1 MILTPNQFAKQLP
14 KWYNIWREFNSDYFL
29 LEERLMHKADT
40 LGYLEMYDLVE
51 ITKVL
56 GNPYNIG
63 GKIQRENTNY
73 EVKEKT
79 KEAIQQL
86 NNPASALQSMMSI
99 KRWGRTYASKTLR
112 CICPSKYAALD
123 SKLIRGI
130 NQSYLPSTNNEARR
144 YAEFLILCQQIRQE
158 VSEHGPPFRGG
169 EWFLA
174 DIEIALFQFIWDK
187 NNKIV

>member
-1 MILTPNQFAKQLP
+1 MRLTPNQFAKQLP
-14 KWYNIWREFNSDYFL
+14 KWYWIWREANPHYFP
-29 LEERLMHKADT
+29 LEERLTHKADA
-40 LGYLEMYDLVE
+40 LGYLDMDDLVA

-63 GKIQRENTNY
+63 GKIQRVNTND
-73 EVKEKT
+73 EVKEKS

-112 CICPSKYAALD
+112 CICPSKYTALD

-130 NQSYLPSTNNEARR
+130 NQSYLPSTNNEAKR
-144 YAEFLILCQQIRQE
+144 YEEFLNLCQQIRQE
-158 VSEHGPPFRGG
+158 VSEPGPSFRGG

-174 DIEIALFQFIWDK
+174 DIEIALFQFVWDK